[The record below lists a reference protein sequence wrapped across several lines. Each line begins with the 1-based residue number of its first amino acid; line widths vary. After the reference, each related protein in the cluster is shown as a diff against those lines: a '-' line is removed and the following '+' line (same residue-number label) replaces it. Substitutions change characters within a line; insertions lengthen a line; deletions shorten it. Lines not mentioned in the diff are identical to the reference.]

1 MSRSIFDE
9 CKFIGDEYSNNL
21 NTVTNES
28 YMDLNYGAYF
38 SEGTY
43 IKNCNPLISEEMIQE
58 CAGNADLIKQSAILE
73 GAKIDWVLK
82 NFLEEGQD
90 YKGLKKEV
98 NKIIEANNLPKDQI
112 KSKGKGLIHI
122 CKRILQIIGDLNV
135 CAAIGATAS
144 NIFIGTKFIAAGSAA
159 AGSVLI
165 TGTIVIFIVGFIINR
180 ILRYCYDSAEFN
192 AISTDA
198 VEIIQTLRKHAKET
212 NDAKLSAKLNKQ
224 ADNLQKA
231 LNKYSKK

>member
-1 MSRSIFDE
+1 MPNEYMSRSIFDE
-9 CKFIGDEYSNNL
+9 CKFIGGEYSNNL

-112 KSKGKGLIHI
+112 KAKAK
-122 CKRILQIIGDLNV
+122 DLY
-135 CAAIGATAS
+135 
-144 NIFIGTKFIAAGSAA
+144 IFVK
-159 AGSVLI
+159 
-165 TGTIVIFIVGFIINR
+165 
-180 ILRYCYDSAEFN
+180 EFCR
-192 AISTDA
+192 
-198 VEIIQTLRKHAKET
+198 L
-212 NDAKLSAKLNKQ
+212 
-224 ADNLQKA
+224 
-231 LNKYSKK
+231 